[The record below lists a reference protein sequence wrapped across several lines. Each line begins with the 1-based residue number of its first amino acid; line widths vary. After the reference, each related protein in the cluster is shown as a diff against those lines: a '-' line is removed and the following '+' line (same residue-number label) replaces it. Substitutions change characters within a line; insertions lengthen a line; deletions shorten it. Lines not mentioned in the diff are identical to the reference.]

1 MLRIEPVQDDG
12 QRLPGLHG
20 HVIGLVDNSE
30 QLHDAVDK
38 LIDQGFS
45 EEQMICLAG
54 ADGIALIERVE
65 RHYFGDSENEI
76 GKTRISALRE
86 DKLVFAVK
94 VKDGDEAQ
102 KAAAA
107 AGAAGGHRFVH
118 FGLFV
123 NTQFN

>member
-1 MLRIEPVQDDG
+1 MLRIEPVHDDG

-20 HVIGLVDNSE
+20 HVIGLIDSAE
-30 QLHDAVDK
+30 ELSDAVDK
-38 LIDQGFS
+38 LIESGFS
-45 EEQMICLAG
+45 DDAMICLAG

-76 GKTRISALRE
+76 GTTCISALR
-86 DKLVFAVK
+86 DGKLVFAVQ

-102 KAAAA
+102 RAATA
-107 AGAAGGHRFVH
+107 AGAAGGHHFVH

>member
-20 HVIGLVDNSE
+20 HVIGLIDSPEQLDSAVDN
-30 QLHDAVDK
+30 LVAN
-38 LIDQGFS
+38 GFS
-45 EEQMICLAG
+45 EESMMCLTG
-54 ADGIALIERVE
+54 TDGVALIERVE

-76 GKTRISALRE
+76 GKACISALRQG
-86 DKLVFAVK
+86 KLVFAVK
-94 VKDGDEAQ
+94 VRDGDEAQ
-102 KAAAA
+102 KADLA